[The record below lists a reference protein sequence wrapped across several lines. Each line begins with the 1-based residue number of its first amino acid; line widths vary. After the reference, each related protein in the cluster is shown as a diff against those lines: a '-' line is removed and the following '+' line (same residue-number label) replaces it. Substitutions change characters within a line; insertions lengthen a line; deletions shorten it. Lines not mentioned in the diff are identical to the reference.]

1 MICENMNVA
10 DMHCDTIYM
19 LLYQKRKGEEA
30 SLFQNT
36 LHIDVQKMKRSGYL
50 LQNFALFVGQN
61 ECEDPYE
68 EAKAEYAVFA
78 EELEKNKDHISQIVS
93 YEGIE
98 KCRKEGKIAAMLTL
112 EEGEI
117 FQGSLEKLKE
127 FYDYGAR
134 MATLVWNF
142 DNSLS
147 TSASHY
153 SLPKKRAYNG
163 DREGLTETGIEFVE
177 YMEELGMIPD
187 VSHMSDEG
195 IRDLLQVAKKPF
207 AASHSNAKA
216 LCGHQRNLNDPFL
229 KEMGERG
236 CLIGANFYS
245 AFLKEQADF
254 TKTAW
259 IADHIVYMVDRAGS
273 ESVGLG
279 SDFDGIEC
287 GLEMKDC
294 AGLYLLAEELK
305 KRGMSETQIE
315 RIFYKNVLR
324 FYKELL

>member
-1 MICENMNVA
+1 MNVA

-19 LLYQKRKGEEA
+19 LLHQKGKGEEC

-36 LHIDVQKMKRSGYL
+36 LHIDLQKMKRSDYF

-61 ECEDPYE
+61 ECDDVYE
-68 EAKAEYAVFA
+68 EAKAEYAVFL
-78 EELEKNKDHISQIVS
+78 EEMEKNKDHVSQVFS
-93 YEGIE
+93 YEDIE
-98 KCRKEGKIAAMLTL
+98 ICRREGKIAAMLTL

-117 FQGSLEKLKE
+117 FQGNLEKLKE
-127 FYDYGAR
+127 FYDHGAR

-147 TSASHY
+147 TSAAHY
-153 SLPKKRAYNG
+153 SLSKKRAYDG
-163 DREGLTETGIEFVE
+163 SRAGLTETGIEFVQ

-195 IRDLLQVAKKPF
+195 IEDMFQVAKKPF
-207 AASHSNAKA
+207 VASHSNAKG
-216 LCGHQRNLNDPFL
+216 LCGHPRNLKDPFL
-229 KEMGERG
+229 RKMGERG
-236 CLIGANFYS
+236 CLIGVNFYS
-245 AFLKEQADF
+245 AFLKDQADF

-259 IADHIVYMVDRAGS
+259 IAEHIIYMVNQAGI

-279 SDFDGIEC
+279 TDFDGIEC

-294 AGLYLLAEELK
+294 SGIHMLAEELK
-305 KRGMSETQIE
+305 KRKMSEDAID

-324 FYKELL
+324 FYKEVL

>member
-1 MICENMNVA
+1 MNVA

-19 LLYQKRKGEEA
+19 LLHQKRKGEET

-36 LHIDVQKMKRSGYL
+36 LHIDLQKMKQSDYL

-61 ECEDPYE
+61 ECNDVYE
-68 EAKAEYAVFA
+68 EAKAEYAVFL
-78 EELEKNKDHISQIVS
+78 EEMEKNKDHISQVFS
-93 YEGIE
+93 YEDIE
-98 KCRKEGKIAAMLTL
+98 TCRKEGKIAAMLTL

-127 FYDYGAR
+127 FYDHGVR

-153 SLPKKRAYNG
+153 RLPKKRAYDG
-163 DREGLTETGIEFVE
+163 SRPGLTEKGIEFVQF
-177 YMEELGMIPD
+177 MEELGMIPD
-187 VSHMSDEG
+187 ISHMSDAG
-195 IRDLLQVAKKPF
+195 IEDLFQVAKKPF
-207 AASHSNAKA
+207 VASHSNART
-216 LCGHQRNLNDPFL
+216 LCSHQRNLKDPFL
-229 KEMGERG
+229 KKLGERG

-245 AFLKEQADF
+245 AFLKDQADF

-259 IADHIVYMVDRAGS
+259 IADHIIYMVDQAGL

-287 GLEMKDC
+287 DLEMKDC
-294 AGLYLLAEELK
+294 SGMYLLAEELK
-305 KRGMSETQIE
+305 KRGMSEDAID
-315 RIFYKNVLR
+315 RIFYKNVLH
-324 FYKELL
+324 FYKEVL